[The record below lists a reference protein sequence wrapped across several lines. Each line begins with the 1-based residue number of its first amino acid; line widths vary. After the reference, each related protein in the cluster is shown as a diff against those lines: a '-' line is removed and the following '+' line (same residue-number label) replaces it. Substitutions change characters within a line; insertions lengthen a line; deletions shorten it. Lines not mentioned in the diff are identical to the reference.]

1 MEAAMKITKS
11 TVDRMVYTKS
21 RPAADYR
28 WDDQLKGLGVRV
40 YPSGRR
46 AFVLTFRTQTGTKRF
61 LTLGNYGELTVA
73 QARRL
78 AQDKLAEVRHGH
90 DPQAERQDKR
100 REITFDE
107 LADRYL
113 DHHDGQ
119 KKSLKDDRQRLRDH
133 IRPVIGR
140 RKLSEITLQQL
151 ERLQRKIRDKTS
163 PSTANRCV
171 ALMKHIFNTAGKWGL
186 VEVSPARHLSMFRE
200 PPPRDIVLKPDECR
214 RILEACDADENIF
227 AAALFKLAMFT
238 GRRTGELLSLTW
250 DDIDLQNYRAT
261 LQDTKV
267 NERQF
272 IILNE
277 PATAIFRTLPRIEG
291 NPYVIAG
298 AAEGKPLNFY
308 VRAWRRILKRA
319 EVTYFPPHGLR
330 HNYISML
337 IAAGE
342 PPDVVGHLVGHK
354 SSITTRKYLHHMPD
368 NLRRTTEKIA
378 NVIELRKTKTSVDNA

>member
-1 MEAAMKITKS
+1 MKLTNS
-11 TVDRMVYTKS
+11 TIKQMRYERTGNK
-21 RPAADYR
+21 ADLR
-28 WDDQLKGLGVRV
+28 FDDELRGFGVRV
-40 YPSGRR
+40 YPSDRKSFFISYR
-46 AFVLTFRTQTGTKRF
+46 NVSGTKKRH
-61 LTLGNYGELTVA
+61 TLGDFGSLTA
-73 QARRL
+73 TEARRL
-78 AQDKLAEVRHGH
+78 AQEKLADVRKGT
-90 DPQAERQDKR
+90 DPQADRQAKR
-100 REITFDE
+100 HQMTFDE

-113 DHHDGQ
+113 DHHEGQ

-298 AAEGKPLNFY
+298 AAKGKPLNFY

-368 NLRRTTEKIA
+368 NLRRTTEKIV
-378 NVIELRKTKTSVDNA
+378 NVIELRKTKASGDGT

>member
-1 MEAAMKITKS
+1 MKITNS
-11 TVDRMVYTKS
+11 TIKQMQYEKTGNK
-21 RPAADYR
+21 ADLR
-28 WDDQLKGLGVRV
+28 FDDELRGFGVRV
-40 YPSGRR
+40 YPSDRKSFFISYR
-46 AFVLTFRTQTGTKRF
+46 NSSGTKKRH
-61 LTLGNYGELTVA
+61 TLGDFGSLTA
-73 QARRL
+73 TTARRL
-78 AQDKLAEVRHGH
+78 AQDKLADVRGGT
-90 DPQAERQDKR
+90 DPQADRQAQR
-100 REITFDE
+100 HQMIFNE

-113 DHHDGQ
+113 DHHEGR

-133 IRPVIGR
+133 IRPVIGP
-140 RKLSEITLQQL
+140 RKLSEITLAQL

-163 PSTANRCV
+163 PATSNRCV
-171 ALMKHIFNTAGKWGL
+171 ALMKHIFTTAGKWGL
-186 VEVSPARHLSMFRE
+186 LEASPAQHLSMFRE

-238 GRRTGELLSLTW
+238 GRRTGELLSLKW
-250 DDIDLQNYRAT
+250 SDIDLENYRAT
-261 LQDTKV
+261 LQDTKA

-277 PATAIFRTLPRIEG
+277 PASAIFRSLPHMAE

-298 AAEGKPLNFY
+298 AAKGKPLNFY

-319 EVTYFPPHGLR
+319 KVDHFPPHGLR

-354 SSITTRKYLHHMPD
+354 NSMTTRKYLHHMPD
-368 NLRRTTEKIA
+368 NLRRTTDQFA
-378 NVIELRKTKTSVDNA
+378 NVIEFKAEKEKQKA

>member
-1 MEAAMKITKS
+1 MKLTNTTIKQ
-11 TVDRMVYTKS
+11 VQYEK
-21 RPAADYR
+21 ADNKADLR
-28 WDDQLKGLGVRV
+28 FDDELRGFGVRV
-40 YPSGRR
+40 YPSGRKSFFISYR
-46 AFVLTFRTQTGTKRF
+46 NASGTKKRH
-61 LTLGNYGELTVA
+61 TLGDFGSLTA
-73 QARRL
+73 TEARRL
-78 AQDKLAEVRHGH
+78 AQDELANVRKGT
-90 DPQAERQDKR
+90 DPQADRQAKR
-100 REITFDE
+100 HQMTFDE

-113 DHHDGQ
+113 DHHEGQ
-119 KKSLKDDRQRLRDH
+119 KKSLQDDRQRLRDH

-140 RKLSEITLQQL
+140 RKLSEILLPQL

-186 VEVSPARHLSMFRE
+186 LEVSPARHLSMFRE
-200 PPPRDIVLKPDECR
+200 PPPRDIVLKPDECK

-238 GRRTGELLSLTW
+238 GRRTGELLSLKW
-250 DDIDLQNYRAT
+250 NDIDLENYRAT
-261 LQDTKV
+261 LQDTKA

-277 PATAIFRTLPRIEG
+277 PATAIFRSLPHLEG

-298 AAEGKPLNFY
+298 AAKGKPLNFY
-308 VRAWRRILKRA
+308 VRAWKRILKRA
-319 EVTYFPPHGLR
+319 KVDYFPPHGLR
-330 HNYISML
+330 HNYVSML

-368 NLRRTTEKIA
+368 NLRRTTEQIA
-378 NVIELRKTKTSVDNA
+378 NVIELRKKKASGDDA